1 MRDDL
6 RDKGLIS
13 VESPGVPQARARQRR
28 FAPSALSPGAW
39 SNGDGRSLQS
49 QIRMLGFTNPHA
61 QTMARLLRQEPSYL
75 DRSVVSFV
83 IYNLLS
89 ECSVCVKD
97 ISATFDL
104 SKPTTIR
111 LCRRL
116 EKKGLIERASD
127 SNDRRRTV
135 IRPSPALRRKVAE
148 LWGTESLPLPNA

>member
-1 MRDDL
+1 ML
-6 RDKGLIS
+6 PTT
-13 VESPGVPQARARQRR
+13 ESRR
-28 FAPSALSPGAW
+28 RSFTPPALTPASWSGA
-39 SNGDGRSLQS
+39 DGRALQN

-83 IYNLLS
+83 IYSLLT
-89 ECSVCVKD
+89 ERSVCVKD

-135 IRPSPALRRKVAE
+135 IRPSPTLQRKDAE
-148 LWGTESLPLPNA
+148 LWGTEAPAEPPGSDRG